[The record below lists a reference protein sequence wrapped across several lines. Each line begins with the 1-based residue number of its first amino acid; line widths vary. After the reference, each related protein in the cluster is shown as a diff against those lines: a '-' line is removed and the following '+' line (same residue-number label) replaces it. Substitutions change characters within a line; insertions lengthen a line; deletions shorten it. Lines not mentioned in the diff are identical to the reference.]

1 MFYLPQV
8 QDVMNNNAAGITLM
22 AILALATVL
31 AGIHAAAWQIC
42 VVGVILAMA
51 VPIIAWIHQSALMTT
66 VGLIGVI
73 FVAFVGA
80 SLWYGG
86 RQHVRSSA
94 KHVARGQRFRPPR
107 RAV

>member
-8 QDVMNNNAAGITLM
+8 QDVMNNNAAGITLV

-42 VVGVILAMA
+42 VVGVILAIA

-80 SLWYGG
+80 SLWSFVGASLWYGG
-86 RQHVRSSA
+86 RHIRSSA
-94 KHVARGQRFRPPR
+94 KR
-107 RAV
+107 RR